1 MAIKVGTM
9 NNLTQS
15 QTIKEN
21 IPLFS
26 PIVIGYIVMFF
37 VILTWS
43 GFSLTVRAINTS
55 PLTTAEVAL
64 IRFLV
69 PLILLLPFLPS
80 RIEKIKQVRV
90 IEFLLILLGGIPFFF
105 FAAMGA
111 KTAPTAYM
119 GAILAGTVPFF
130 VAILS
135 WIFYRQ
141 LFSKKQVFTLSL
153 IIGGVLVMVMGQT
166 NSNSSDILQGVMF
179 LFCGSLVWTGFTLG
193 IKQAGLDAIS
203 IALILTIPSFFIMLL
218 LTSSGLMVSN
228 IATLNF
234 SEALPFILIQ
244 GCGTGFIAVIGYSY
258 AVKQLGSEKAS
269 IMGSLSPSIT
279 ALLAVPIFNEPL
291 SFAIIFGIVLT
302 TCGVILSNLVSR
314 K

>member
-1 MAIKVGTM
+1 MAIKAEIM
-9 NNLTQS
+9 
-15 QTIKEN
+15 EN
-21 IPLFS
+21 ITQLQKVEESRPLFN
-26 PIVIGYIVMFF
+26 PIVIGYIVMIF

-43 GFSLTVRAINTS
+43 GFSLTVRAINSS

-64 IRFLV
+64 IRFFI
-69 PLILLLPFLPS
+69 PLLLLLPFIPS
-80 RIEKIKQVRV
+80 RLEKIKKIRFT
-90 IEFLLILLGGIPFFF
+90 ECLLILLGGIPFFF
-105 FAAMGA
+105 FAALGA

-135 WIFYRQ
+135 WVFYRQ

-153 IIGGVLVMVMGQT
+153 IIGGVLVMVLGQT
-166 NSNSSDILQGVMF
+166 SSNTNDILQGVMF
-179 LFCGSLVWTGFTLG
+179 LFCGSLVWAGFTLG
-193 IKQAGLDAIS
+193 IKQSRLDAIS
-203 IALILTIPSFFIMLL
+203 IALILTIPSFFIMLFIIL
-218 LTSSGLMVSN
+218 LGLMPSN
-228 IATLNF
+228 MAAINF

-269 IMGSLSPSIT
+269 IIGSLSPSIT

-302 TCGVILSNLVSR
+302 TSGVILSNLISR
-314 K
+314 R